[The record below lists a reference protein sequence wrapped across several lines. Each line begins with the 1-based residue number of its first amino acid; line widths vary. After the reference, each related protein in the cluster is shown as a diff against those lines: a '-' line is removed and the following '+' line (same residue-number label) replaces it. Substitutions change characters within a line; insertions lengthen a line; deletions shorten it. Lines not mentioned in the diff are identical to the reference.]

1 MSEPIIEVTDL
12 GKRFQL
18 YANPGERLRH
28 AFTAEHRRV
37 SQGKWALHDVSF
49 SVRRGESY
57 GIIGS
62 NGSGKSTLLKI
73 LCGVMRPTTGRST
86 VRGRILGLLEL
97 GAGLDP
103 EQTGRRNVVV
113 STSLL
118 GFPEGYAQTR
128 MDEIEAFADIGEF
141 FDLPVKLYSSGML
154 ARLAFALYL
163 FLEPDVLVIDEALS
177 VGDHFFQRKCAA
189 AMARFRERGATM
201 LLVSHSLGTVKKM
214 CDKALLLDRGR
225 VAMEG
230 DVDDVI
236 GAYLHPNAK
245 GSESPPERAAASP
258 AALGEPAPTDPAE
271 AQRVLAEMDP
281 VPPSP
286 GPGWRVAGIRFVNS
300 AGGLAGLYEIGEQA
314 RIEIVLAGA
323 NGSPLPSLAVE
334 FVDRFDRVL
343 SGRKAKLMQATR
355 LPFGGGEAIVVAI
368 DLTMNLFIGE
378 YVARVTVDGE
388 PSAAAAASQPISV
401 YISRRRPP
409 FYGLIGL
416 PATFRLDGRIAGES
430 AAPGGNGAMQSG
442 SENRD

>member
-1 MSEPIIEVTDL
+1 MVEAQSI
-12 GKRFQL
+12 GKLFPL
-18 YANPGERLRH
+18 YAGRRERL
-28 AFTAEHRRV
+28 ASSLFDSRRP
-37 SQGKWALHDVSF
+37 SGTENWALLDVSF
-49 SVRRGESY
+49 KVRRGEAY

-201 LLVSHSLGTVKKM
+201 LLVSHSLGTVKEM

-236 GAYLHPNAK
+236 SAYLYPNAK
-245 GSESPPERAAASP
+245 GSEPPTDRAAASP

-388 PSAAAAASQPISV
+388 PSGAAAASQPISV
-401 YISRRRPP
+401 YSTRRPFPP
-409 FYGLIGL
+409 FYGLLGL
-416 PATFRLDGRIAGES
+416 PATFRLDGRIAGEP

-442 SENRD
+442 PENRD